1 MHDDKALYTTA
12 AVEHKDIILLL
23 TVAYNVFCSNIFYI
37 TYSEIVYYDYLWVVF
52 KNYPLGVKTLRAV
65 GTTCTPGSVGH
76 GFEGSGW
83 GLAR

>member
-1 MHDDKALYTTA
+1 MHDDKALYATA
-12 AVEHKDIILLL
+12 AVEHRGIILLL

-37 TYSEIVYYDYLWVVF
+37 TYSEIVYYDYPRVVF

-65 GTTCTPGSVGH
+65 GTTCTPGSAGH